1 MYKLVAIDLD
11 GTLLTDQLE
20 ITPKTI
26 NAIQQAI
33 ESGVVVTL
41 ATGRMFPSAKK
52 FADQLKLN
60 VPLITYQGAVIK
72 DAGEKKVWFD
82 RPVSEAI
89 SKRLIELAHE
99 HRVHIQVYQDDIVY
113 TAEDNE
119 EIQEYARE
127 GDVSYTV
134 IDDLNSLSEKGF
146 TKVLFIGEPMNLD
159 RFQITLQ
166 QEFGSSAH
174 IAKSKPHYL
183 EVTNPEANKGTALLY
198 LAEQL
203 GIKRSEIIGIGDNHN
218 DFELITTAGLGVVM
232 GNGVEALK
240 SVADY
245 ITKTNNDEGVL
256 HALEQF
262 VLTPVPNDN

>member
-20 ITPKTI
+20 ITPNTI
-26 NAIQQAI
+26 AGIQQVVD
-33 ESGVVVTL
+33 SGVVVTL

-52 FADQLKLN
+52 FAELLNLK

-72 DAGEKKVWFD
+72 DAAEKKIWFE
-82 RPVSEAI
+82 RLVSKTI
-89 SKRLIELAHE
+89 SERLIAFAEKHQ
-99 HRVHIQVYQDDIVY
+99 VHIQVYQDDIVY
-113 TAEDNE
+113 VAEDNE
-119 EIQEYARE
+119 AIQAYARE
-127 GDVSYTV
+127 SDVSYTV
-134 IDDLNSLSEKGF
+134 VDELTRLTDKGF
-146 TKVLFIGEPMNLD
+146 AKVLFIGDPMYLD
-159 RFQITLQ
+159 RLQIELQ
-166 QEFGSSAH
+166 GEFGSEAH

-203 GIKRSEIIGIGDNHN
+203 GIERSEIIGIGDNHN
-218 DFELITTAGLGVVM
+218 DFELITKAGLGVVM

-245 ITKTNNDEGVL
+245 ITQTNNDEGVL
-256 HALEQF
+256 HVLEQF
-262 VLTPVPNDN
+262 VLNPVTNGS

>member
-20 ITPKTI
+20 ITPNTI
-26 NAIQQAI
+26 AAIQQAI
-33 ESGVVVTL
+33 ENGVVVTL

-52 FADQLKLN
+52 FAQQLNLN
-60 VPLITYQGAVIK
+60 VPLITYQGAIIK
-72 DAGEKKVWFD
+72 DVEETKVWFE
-82 RPVSEAI
+82 RPVPPEISE
-89 SKRLIELAHE
+89 RLIEFAQE
-99 HRVHIQVYQDDIVY
+99 HQVHVQVYQDDIVY
-113 TAEDNE
+113 VAEDNE
-119 EIQEYARE
+119 AIQAYARE
-127 GDVSYTV
+127 SNVPYTV
-134 IDDLNSLSEKGF
+134 VDELSSLAKRGF
-146 TKVLFIGEPMNLD
+146 SKVLFIGEPMFLD
-159 RFQITLQ
+159 RLQ
-166 QEFGSSAH
+166 VELHREFGSDAH

-183 EVTNPEANKGTALLY
+183 EVTNPEANKGNALLY

-203 GIKRSEIIGIGDNHN
+203 GIQQSEIIGIGDNHN

-256 HALEQF
+256 HALEKF
-262 VLTPVPNDN
+262 VLEPATKIK